1 MATTPKNQ
9 AAAAPKDDAT
19 GLTLLGKSG
28 TAYPQ
33 RADSSILETFPN
45 AHPGRAYTVTFET
58 AEFTSLCPI
67 TGQPDFGV
75 IRVRYAPG
83 KTCLE
88 SKSLKIYLFSYR
100 SEPAFMETLTNR
112 ILDDLWAA
120 CEPVE
125 MTVTGEFAA
134 RGGVRITV
142 EASRRADRGGPAG
155 SR

>member
-1 MATTPKNQ
+1 MATPPKS
-9 AAAAPKDDAT
+9 DAS

-28 TAYPQ
+28 TVYPE
-33 RADSSILETFPN
+33 RADASILETFPN
-45 AHPGRAYTVTFET
+45 AHPGRTYTVTFET

-67 TGQPDFGV
+67 TGQPDFGT
-75 IRVRYAPG
+75 IRVRYVPA
-83 KTCLE
+83 KACIE

-100 SEPAFMETLTNR
+100 GEPAFMETLTNR

-134 RGGVRITV
+134 RGGVSIMV
-142 EASRRADRGGPAG
+142 EASRRAKKMEGAG
-155 SR
+155 SW

>member
-1 MATTPKNQ
+1 MTTT
-9 AAAAPKDDAT
+9 PKDDAN

-28 TAYPQ
+28 TVYPQ
-33 RADSSILETFPN
+33 RVDASILETFPN
-45 AHPGRAYTVTFET
+45 AHAGREYTVTFET

-67 TGQPDFGV
+67 TGQPDFGT
-75 IRVRYAPG
+75 IRVRYVPG
-83 KTCLE
+83 KACIE

-125 MTVTGEFAA
+125 MTVTGQFAA
-134 RGGVRITV
+134 RGGVSITV
-142 EASRRADRGGPAG
+142 EASRCARKAETAG
-155 SR
+155 SW